1 MSILRANL
9 GIVLQR
15 LESCPSAG
23 TMQAQ

>member
-1 MSILRANL
+1 MSILQANL